1 MLIKKLP
8 TFRGGYIEQDVI
20 STALA
25 KLHNSIGAEE
35 PVSEVASSI
44 ASTADT
50 MQQTTRTEM
59 RPVKYHYADSF
70 WCTYLISVFA
80 ASIAETVTYPLDLTK
95 TRLQIQGEAAVANS
109 KIKYRGMLATA
120 TGIVREEGALK
131 LWQGVTPALYRH
143 VVYSGVR
150 IVTYDA
156 LRRKLRTDNNDYA
169 LWKSALA
176 GVGAGA
182 LAQWLA
188 SPADLVKVHIQMEGK
203 RRLMG
208 LEPRVHGA
216 AHAFREIVS
225 RGGIAG
231 LWKGSVPNVQRA
243 ALVNLGDLTTYD
255 TVKHFVM
262 KKTGM
267 PDCHTVHIISSI
279 CAGLV
284 AATMGTPA
292 DVVKTRVMNQ
302 PTDLNGKGLIYK
314 GSLDCLQQTIAKE
327 GFFAL
332 YKGFLPVWIRMAP
345 WSLTFWLSFEQ
356 IRTSLGAGGY

>member
-1 MLIKKLP
+1 M
-8 TFRGGYIEQDVI
+8 Q
-20 STALA
+20 TAGTT
-25 KLHNSIGAEE
+25 KQSD
-35 PVSEVASSI
+35 ASAVPEAGSGTTPP
-44 ASTADT
+44 ASTGQPTATGAT

-59 RPVKYHYADSF
+59 RPVKYNYADSF
-70 WCTYLISVFA
+70 WATYLISVFA

-95 TRLQIQGEAAVANS
+95 TRLQIQGEAAATATAGGL
-109 KIKYRGMLATA
+109 KKAKYRGMFATA
-120 TGIVREEGALK
+120 RGIVREEGALK

-150 IVTYDA
+150 IVTYDS
-156 LRRKLRTDNNDYA
+156 LRRKLRNGSNDFA
-169 LWKSALA
+169 LWKSALS

-208 LEPRVHGA
+208 MEPRVHGA
-216 AHAFREIVS
+216 AHAFREIVA

-262 KKTGM
+262 KKTGL
-267 PDCHTVHIISSI
+267 PDCHLVHVISSI

-302 PTDLNGKGLIYK
+302 PTDLHGNGLLYK
-314 GSLDCLQQTIAKE
+314 GAIDCLQQTIGKE

-356 IRTSLGAGGY
+356 IRSSLGAVTSF